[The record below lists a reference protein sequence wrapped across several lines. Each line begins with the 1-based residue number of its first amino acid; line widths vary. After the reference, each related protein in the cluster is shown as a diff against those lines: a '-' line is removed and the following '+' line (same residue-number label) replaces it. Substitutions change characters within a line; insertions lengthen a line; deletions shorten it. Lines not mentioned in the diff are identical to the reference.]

1 MNIMNGTK
9 KSSSNDGLAALAYI
23 ATAMSC
29 DGTNIEKVQMTAA
42 STSSCKSSVSSS
54 RKPVKKRSVPFD
66 FGAGIVAKKSTKKAS
81 SSSPNK
87 PKSKRQYQQSRRATG
102 NFKMKANQ
110 PSFPTILMG
119 ILSAPQNN
127 NDCIQFLPD
136 EQSFIIVN
144 PNALER
150 NVLPTH
156 FQDNVPTLEQFLYL
170 LAIW

>member
-1 MNIMNGTK
+1 
-9 KSSSNDGLAALAYI
+9 
-23 ATAMSC
+23 MSC
-29 DGTNIEKVQMTAA
+29 DGTNIEKVQMMA
-42 STSSCKSSVSSS
+42 SSDPHSYDTS

-66 FGAGIVAKKSTKKAS
+66 FGADIVAKKSTKKAS

-127 NDCIQFLPD
+127 DCIQFLTD

-156 FQDNVPTLEQFLYL
+156 FQDNVPTLEQFQYL

>member
-1 MNIMNGTK
+1 MQWN
-9 KSSSNDGLAALAYI
+9 KSSSNGGLTALAYI

-29 DGTNIEKVQMTAA
+29 DGTNIEKVQMMA
-42 STSSCKSSVSSS
+42 SSIDTS

-66 FGAGIVAKKSTKKAS
+66 FGADIVAKKSTKKAS
-81 SSSPNK
+81 SSSPSK
-87 PKSKRQYQQSRRATG
+87 PKTKRQYQQSRRATG

-127 NDCIQFLPD
+127 DCIQFLTD

-144 PNALER
+144 PNALVR

-156 FQDNVPTLEQFLYL
+156 FQENVPTLEQFQYL

>member
-1 MNIMNGTK
+1 
-9 KSSSNDGLAALAYI
+9 
-23 ATAMSC
+23 MSC
-29 DGTNIEKVQMTAA
+29 DGTNIEKVQMMA
-42 STSSCKSSVSSS
+42 SSIDTS

-66 FGAGIVAKKSTKKAS
+66 FGADIVAKKSTKKAS
-81 SSSPNK
+81 SSSPSK
-87 PKSKRQYQQSRRATG
+87 PKTKRQYQQSRRATG

-127 NDCIQFLPD
+127 DCIQFLTD

-156 FQDNVPTLEQFLYL
+156 FQDNVPTLDHFQYL

>member
-1 MNIMNGTK
+1 MQWN
-9 KSSSNDGLAALAYI
+9 KSSSNGGLTALAYI

-29 DGTNIEKVQMTAA
+29 DGTNIEKVQMMA
-42 STSSCKSSVSSS
+42 SSIDTS

-66 FGAGIVAKKSTKKAS
+66 FGADIVAKKSTKKAS

-127 NDCIQFLPD
+127 DCIQFLTD
-136 EQSFIIVN
+136 KQSFIIVN

-156 FQDNVPTLEQFLYL
+156 FQDNVPTLEQFQYL

>member
-1 MNIMNGTK
+1 
-9 KSSSNDGLAALAYI
+9 
-23 ATAMSC
+23 
-29 DGTNIEKVQMTAA
+29 
-42 STSSCKSSVSSS
+42 
-54 RKPVKKRSVPFD
+54 
-66 FGAGIVAKKSTKKAS
+66 
-81 SSSPNK
+81 
-87 PKSKRQYQQSRRATG
+87 
-102 NFKMKANQ
+102 MKANQ

-127 NDCIQFLPD
+127 DCIQFLTD

-156 FQDNVPTLEQFLYL
+156 FQENVPTLEQFQYL

>member
-1 MNIMNGTK
+1 MQWN
-9 KSSSNDGLAALAYI
+9 KSSSNGGLTALAYI

-29 DGTNIEKVQMTAA
+29 DGTNIEKVQMMA
-42 STSSCKSSVSSS
+42 SSDPHSYDTS

-66 FGAGIVAKKSTKKAS
+66 FGADIVAKKSTKKAS

-127 NDCIQFLPD
+127 DCIQFLTD

-156 FQDNVPTLEQFLYL
+156 FQENVPTLEQFQYL

>member
-1 MNIMNGTK
+1 MQCN
-9 KSSSNDGLAALAYI
+9 KSSSNGGLTALAYI

-29 DGTNIEKVQMTAA
+29 DGTNIEKVQMMA
-42 STSSCKSSVSSS
+42 SSIDTS

-66 FGAGIVAKKSTKKAS
+66 FGADIVAKKSTKKAS

-127 NDCIQFLPD
+127 EYITFLSH
-136 EQSFIIVN
+136 EQNFIIIN
-144 PNALER
+144 SDEMER
-150 NVLPTH
+150 KVLPMYFEH
-156 FQDNVPTLEQFLYL
+156 NVPSCDEFMHLLTL
-170 LAIW
+170 W

>member
-1 MNIMNGTK
+1 MQWN
-9 KSSSNDGLAALAYI
+9 KSSSNGGLTALAYI

-29 DGTNIEKVQMTAA
+29 DGTNIEKVQMMA
-42 STSSCKSSVSSS
+42 SSLSSYDTS

-66 FGAGIVAKKSTKKAS
+66 FGADIVAKKSTKKAS

-127 NDCIQFLPD
+127 DCIQFLTD

-156 FQDNVPTLEQFLYL
+156 FQENVPTLEQFQYL

>member
-1 MNIMNGTK
+1 MQWN
-9 KSSSNDGLAALAYI
+9 KSSSNGGLTALAYI

-29 DGTNIEKVQMTAA
+29 DGTNIEKVQMMA
-42 STSSCKSSVSSS
+42 SSSCYDTS

-66 FGAGIVAKKSTKKAS
+66 FGADIVAKKSTKKAS

-127 NDCIQFLPD
+127 DCIQFLTD

-156 FQDNVPTLEQFLYL
+156 FQENVPTLEQFQYL

>member
-1 MNIMNGTK
+1 MQWN
-9 KSSSNDGLAALAYI
+9 KSSSNGGLTALAYI

-29 DGTNIEKVQMTAA
+29 DGTNIEKVQMMA
-42 STSSCKSSVSSS
+42 SSIDTS

-66 FGAGIVAKKSTKKAS
+66 FGADIVVKKSTKKAS
-81 SSSPNK
+81 SSSPSK
-87 PKSKRQYQQSRRATG
+87 PKTKRQYQQSRRATR

-127 NDCIQFLPD
+127 DCIQFLTD

-156 FQDNVPTLEQFLYL
+156 FQENVPTLEQFQYL

>member
-1 MNIMNGTK
+1 M
-9 KSSSNDGLAALAYI
+9 SSSNGGLTALAYI

-29 DGTNIEKVQMTAA
+29 DGTNIEKVQMMA
-42 STSSCKSSVSSS
+42 SSDPHSYDTS

-66 FGAGIVAKKSTKKAS
+66 FGADIVAKKSTKKAS

-127 NDCIQFLPD
+127 DCIQFLTD

-156 FQDNVPTLEQFLYL
+156 FQENVPTLEQFQYL

>member
-1 MNIMNGTK
+1 MQWN
-9 KSSSNDGLAALAYI
+9 KSSSNGGLTALAYI

-29 DGTNIEKVQMTAA
+29 DGTNIEKVQMMA
-42 STSSCKSSVSSS
+42 SSIDTS

-66 FGAGIVAKKSTKKAS
+66 FGADIVAKKSTKKAS
-81 SSSPNK
+81 SSSPSK
-87 PKSKRQYQQSRRATG
+87 PKTKRQYQQSRRATG

-127 NDCIQFLPD
+127 DCIQFLTD

-156 FQDNVPTLEQFLYL
+156 FQENVPTLEQFQYL